1 VSRAILDRRAG
12 WAATPPHLGRDPMYP
27 DDLKYTREHEW
38 ARAEGD
44 RATVGITHY
53 AQEALGDI
61 VYVDLPPVGTAVTGG
76 EAFGEVES
84 TKSVSDIYSPVTG
97 TVAERNDELDKS
109 PELINSDPYGQGW
122 LVVVEMGDADELD
135 QLMDAEAYSEMV
147 AEA

>member
-1 VSRAILDRRAG
+1 
-12 WAATPPHLGRDPMYP
+12 MYP

-122 LVVVEMGDADELD
+122 LVVVEMGDADELN
-135 QLMDAEAYSEMV
+135 QLMDAEAYAEMV